1 MYENVC
7 LIYDEFK
14 CIGRRKA
21 EKAIL
26 NNLEERR
33 CSELLLQNPRTI
45 DDITNTI
52 EKILIG
58 RDWALRVRAND
69 DIYTTSFVGQIEDF
83 INNDNHFGVKKD
95 GNILI
100 KVPLQA
106 RNQKGEG
113 MKHEIHY
120 NLTEKGI
127 EKVRIYDFKKDGIDR
142 IFKSVQNIY
151 DENGIEIERKTEIL
165 RRDKE
170 SSKTEF
176 IWRKRLEDYPH
187 IIEESTS
194 SQNIK
199 GGKKVEFFNIG
210 QSRNIMDLDKGE
222 EKPIEEKHVEKLTEK
237 EIKEIIGRN
246 QSRPNYINGIN
257 TLLGIPK
264 EEVR

>member
-7 LIYDEFK
+7 LMYDEFK
-14 CIGRRKA
+14 CIGRRRA
-21 EKAIL
+21 EKSIL
-26 NNLEERR
+26 DNLEKRI

-52 EKILIG
+52 EKILID
-58 RDWALRVRAND
+58 RYWTLRVRAND
-69 DIYTTSFVGQIEDF
+69 DIYTPSFVGQIEDF
-83 INNDNHFGVKKD
+83 INNYNHFGVKED

-100 KVPLQA
+100 KVPLKA
-106 RNQKGEG
+106 RNQTGEG
-113 MKHEIHY
+113 KVHEIHY

-127 EKVRIYDFKKDGIDR
+127 EKVKIYDFRKEGIDR

-151 DENGIEIERKTEIL
+151 DENGIEIERKTQIL
-165 RRDKE
+165 KRDKE

-176 IWRKRLEDYPH
+176 ICRKRLEGYPH
-187 IIEESTS
+187 IIKESKS
-194 SQNIK
+194 SQNREEV
-199 GGKKVEFFNIG
+199 KKVEFFNIG

-222 EKPIEEKHVEKLTEK
+222 EKPIEEEQVEKLTEK

-257 TLLGIPK
+257 TLLGMSK